1 MYDDITELFLTN
13 FHKVARIGA
22 TAAGGVHRQA
32 ATVEDQQTRDW
43 FANLAAERKW
53 PVQVDQIGN
62 MFATVQLTDA
72 PDARSILVGSH
83 LDSQPFGRSEE
94 HTSEL
99 QSRFDLV
106 CRLLLEKKKHQ

>member
-1 MYDDITELFLTN
+1 
-13 FHKVARIGA
+13 
-22 TAAGGVHRQA
+22 QA

-83 LDSQPFGRSEE
+83 LDSQPFGGRFDGAYGVVAALHAAQAVQRAVAEDNLRSEE
-94 HTSEL
+94 RRVGKEGRERWVL
-99 QSRFDLV
+99 
-106 CRLLLEKKKHQ
+106 